1 MFRMSVTVDEQPV
14 VIIGGGPAGLA
25 AAVECG
31 KRGIPAVCLE
41 ATDAVGG
48 ISRTVEHNGYRFDLG
63 GHRFFTK
70 SDAVNALW
78 EETLGED
85 FLRRPRQSRIYY
97 RGRFFSY
104 PIRAMDAFAGLGPV
118 ESARILLSYA
128 WRRALPHRNTDNFET
143 WTQNLFGDRLY
154 HHFFKAY
161 TEKVWGIPCSRI
173 ASEWGAQ
180 RIKGL
185 SLVSAIRSAIWKPT
199 HGSIKTLIEEFH
211 YPRLGPGQ
219 MYNAMAAR
227 AEGLGVPVLRNHRVV
242 RVERE
247 AGRVT
252 SVVAETASGTERFPA
267 RHVISTMPFTELAQV
282 LAPGLSE
289 GARAAADRLAYRSLL
304 TVNLMLKQAETI
316 PDTWI
321 YIHEPSLE
329 MGRIQCFRNW
339 SPAMVPD
346 PATSSLGC
354 EYFVTENEGL
364 WTRPD
369 AELIDL
375 ARRELGRLGL
385 ADPETVF
392 DAFVVRVPKAYPV
405 FDVDYAPR
413 VARLRAEIDP
423 IRNLQPV
430 GRYGMYRYNNMDHSI
445 LTGLLA
451 VRNLEGAQHDIW
463 EINTEEEYHEE
474 VRAPEPAPAA
484 T

>member
-1 MFRMSVTVDEQPV
+1 MSVTVDEQPV
-14 VIIGGGPAGLA
+14 VIVGGGPAGLA

-31 KRGIPAVCLE
+31 KLGIPAICLE
-41 ATDAVGG
+41 ATEEVGG
-48 ISRTVEHNGYRFDLG
+48 ISRTVAHRGYRFDLG

-70 SDAVNALW
+70 SGAVNALW

-85 FLRRPRQSRIYY
+85 FLLRPRQSRIYY

-118 ESARILLSYA
+118 ESIRILLSYA
-128 WRRALPHRNTDNFET
+128 WRRALPHRETENFET

-161 TEKVWGIPCSRI
+161 TEEVWGIPCSRI

-185 SLVSAIRSAIWKPT
+185 SLISAIKSALWKPK

-219 MYNAMAAR
+219 MYNAMAER

-242 RVERE
+242 RLERE
-247 AGRVT
+247 RGRIT
-252 SVVAETASGTERFPA
+252 TVVAETPAGPERFPA
-267 RHVISTMPFTELAQV
+267 RHVISSMPFTELAKV
-282 LAPGLSE
+282 LSPALPE
-289 GARAAADRLAYRSLL
+289 EARAAADGLAYRSLL

-329 MGRIQCFRNW
+329 MGRIQCFKNW

-354 EYFVTENEGL
+354 EYFVTEGEGL

-369 AELIDL
+369 TELIDL
-375 ARRELGRLGL
+375 ATRELGLLGL
-385 ADPETVF
+385 ADPEGIF
-392 DAFVVRVPKAYPV
+392 DAFVIRVPKAYPV

-423 IRNLQPV
+423 IPNLQPV

-451 VRNLEGAQHDIW
+451 VRNLAGARHDIW
-463 EINTEEEYHEE
+463 EVNTEEEYHEE
-474 VRAPEPAPAA
+474 VRTPEA
-484 T
+484 TPVT